1 MELSILLPI
10 ISAGIAGMAFYYARK
25 KDTKEDASQ
34 STEIMVEVRKMR
46 EDVAEIKADFK
57 EMRNEMR
64 ADHDDI
70 VTMKRDLSAMWER
83 IDEIKLALGIRG
95 KNVEA
100 P

>member
-1 MELSILLPI
+1 MDINVILPI
-10 ISAGIAGMAFYYARK
+10 ISFGIAGFAFYYARK
-25 KDTKEDASQ
+25 KETQEDTSQ
-34 STEIMVEVRKMR
+34 STEMMVELRKMR
-46 EDVAEIKADFK
+46 EDVAEIKTDFK

-83 IDEIKLALGIRG
+83 IDEIKLALGIKG

-100 P
+100 